1 MKKDDRGFTLVELLV
16 VIAIIGIL
24 SGVVIGSVAMAKS
37 ADALAAAN
45 RFDAFLARTRIGCM
59 GRQGQV
65 CMTLT
70 LDENKRVVAKYYEG
84 VTSEATPPAINTLR
98 GKTPAYS
105 EVIGGSG
112 VSLQYKVNGDESVL
126 GGTIQSTT
134 VSQCILQFDRDTGAL
149 TSPLDNTSKTGNC
162 VFTFTGGGRSHTVTI
177 YADTGSHKVD

>member
-84 VTSEATPPAINTLR
+84 LNSLNQLNSTPPF
-98 GKTPAYS
+98 YS

-112 VSLQYKVNGDESVL
+112 VSVDCQLKNSAGTTKMCF
-126 GGTIQSTT
+126 GGTDYSSIVT
-134 VSQCILQFDRDTGAL
+134 IIALQFDRDTGAL
-149 TSPLDNTSKTGNC
+149 TAPLDSNDKTGDC

-177 YADTGSHKVD
+177 YDDTGSHKVD